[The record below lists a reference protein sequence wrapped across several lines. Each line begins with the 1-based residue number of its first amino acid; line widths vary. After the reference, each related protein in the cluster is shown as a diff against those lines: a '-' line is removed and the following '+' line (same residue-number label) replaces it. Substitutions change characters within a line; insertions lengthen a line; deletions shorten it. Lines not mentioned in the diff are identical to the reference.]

1 MALLLVERGLQK
13 GKAVKVEQGRVVRVG
28 RAADCD
34 LVLTD
39 PLVSRHHFEV
49 EGRNGAFFIRDPG
62 STNGTYLNG
71 EKVSGERELR
81 VGDRIEVGDCLLTF
95 IPHERWRRQDTVT
108 GQTVAGYLITER
120 VGRGGMGTVYKALQL
135 SLDRTVAL
143 KILSPELCKD
153 TKFVE
158 MFVREA
164 RSAGQLNHPNIVH
177 VYDVGKWRDLYYL
190 SMEFM
195 AGGSVA
201 DLISKEKRLKARYV
215 IPMAI
220 DAARGLEYAEQRGIV
235 HRDIKPA
242 NLMLTEN
249 GVVKIGDLGI
259 ARRVPPGGAIRE
271 ERLWG
276 SPLYMAPEQARC
288 DKIDHRA
295 DIYALGAT
303 LYHMLAGHPPF
314 SGKTL
319 PEIIHKQIKEKPKP
333 LKEVAPGVPE
343 PLCQVVEKM
352 LEKEP
357 DKRFQSASE
366 VVEALE
372 GLKERVRVAR
382 PALTDKQIHKRLLLV
397 VGGLVAVIL
406 VTVVVAFLLSA
417 MIRAQRERMEKRR
430 KEFVSAV
437 RDVQDEWNAGFATG
451 YPTPAARI
459 KALRTRYQAVVGS
472 LKALLKKFADV
483 PHARKQM
490 EKTKHALM
498 RRLSEEVKRFE
509 ENGMVRLREA
519 QRFWENHRK
528 SFDEAERLF
537 RLVMR
542 EYAGSE
548 AAKIARRMADAV
560 SRAREAHKKRLEEA
574 ERSADGLIKEA
585 RKCIKK
591 GKFQKARTILGMF
604 PKEYGDTPAVAR
616 INAEMASLV
625 LKEREALDK
634 LKKDVLRLLRAGK
647 LGEAG
652 RIIEERKPDFGLGE
666 AGRVFALLRGRL
678 EEAKKARKKR
688 ERQRVLRRDSETL
701 AGVWEDARSL
711 CAKFRPDDAVDALRR
726 AELRIETPQYRR
738 LARIA
743 ALIINTWRDHHKAL
757 ITAINNASLH
767 KEVRLKVRRSEGPV
781 VAADEQ
787 RVFISLGNTPQSLQT
802 SCRWQNL
809 SVKDT
814 LRLYDAMGSSAQ
826 VELGKAA
833 FLILRGLES
842 DAGRKLNSINDPAL
856 APTVNRFK
864 EFLKWLK

>member
-1 MALLLVERGLQK
+1 MALLLVERGPQK
-13 GKAVKVEQGRVVRVG
+13 GKAVRVEQGRVVRVG

-49 EGRNGAFFIRDPG
+49 EGRNGAFYIRDPG

-71 EKVSGERELR
+71 EKVSGERELQ

-95 IPHERWRRQDTVT
+95 IPHERWRKQDTVT

-143 KILSPELCKD
+143 KILSPELCKN
-153 TKFVE
+153 TRFVE
-158 MFVREA
+158 MFMREA

-177 VYDVGKWRDLYYL
+177 VYDVGKWRDIYYL

-201 DLISKEKRLKARYV
+201 DLIAREKRLKAGHV
-215 IPMAI
+215 IAMAI

-242 NLMLTEN
+242 NLMLTEE

-259 ARRVPPGGAIRE
+259 ARRVPPGGAIKE

-288 DKIDHRA
+288 DRVDHRA

-319 PEIIHKQIKEKPKP
+319 SEIIQKQIKEKPKP
-333 LKEVAPGVPE
+333 LKEAAPGVPE
-343 PLCQVVEKM
+343 PLCQIVEKM
-352 LEKEP
+352 LEKDP

-372 GLKERVRVAR
+372 ELKKRVRVAR
-382 PALTDKQIHKRLLLV
+382 PSPMHKQVHRRLLLV
-397 VGGLVAVIL
+397 LGGVATAVV
-406 VTVVVAFLLSA
+406 VTVLVAFLLSA
-417 MIRAQRERMEKRR
+417 MIRAQRRRMEKRR
-430 KEFVSAV
+430 KEFVSALMKEQH
-437 RDVQDEWNAGFATG
+437 RWDAGLAAD

-459 KALRTRYQAVVGS
+459 KALRTTYQTVVKS
-472 LKALLKKFADV
+472 LRTLLGKFADV
-483 PHARKQM
+483 PDAKQQV
-490 EKTKHALM
+490 EKTKRILM
-498 RRLSEEVKRFE
+498 KRLSEEVRRFE
-509 ENGMVRLREA
+509 EEGMARLQEA
-519 QRFWENHRK
+519 QHFWEKHRR

-537 RLVMR
+537 CSVMR

-548 AAKIARRMADAV
+548 AAKVARSMVEAV
-560 SRAREAHKKRLEEA
+560 LRARKAHKRRLEEA
-574 ERSADGLIKEA
+574 QSCADGLIKEA
-585 RKCIKK
+585 RKHIRK
-591 GKFQKARTILGMF
+591 GDFRKARTTLAMF
-604 PKEYGDTPAVAR
+604 PKEYGDTPAMAR
-616 INAEMASLV
+616 IRAEMASLV
-625 LKEREALDK
+625 LKEREALDR
-634 LKKDVLRLLRAGK
+634 LKERVLRLLRSGK
-647 LGEAG
+647 LEEAEQ
-652 RIIEERKPDFGLGE
+652 IIEERESDFGLEE
-666 AGRVFALLRGRL
+666 AARVFALLRRRL
-678 EEAKKARKKR
+678 DEARRAQKER
-688 ERQRVLRRDSETL
+688 ERQRLLQRDSETL

-711 CAKFRPDDAVDALRR
+711 CARFRADDAIDALRR

-743 ALIINTWRDHHKAL
+743 ALIVATWRDLHRAL
-757 ITAINNASLH
+757 IAAINSGALR
-767 KEVRLKVRRSEGPV
+767 KPVRLKIGRSEGPV
-781 VAADEQ
+781 VAADER
-787 RVFISLGNTPQSLQT
+787 RVFISLGDTPGSPQT
-802 SCRWQNL
+802 SGKWYDL
-809 SVKDT
+809 GIKD
-814 LRLYDAMGSSAQ
+814 LIRLYEAMGSSAQ
-826 VELGKAA
+826 IELGKAA

-842 DAGRKLNSINDPAL
+842 DAERKLKSINDQSL
-856 APTVNRFK
+856 TSTINRFK
-864 EFLKWLK
+864 EFVRWLK